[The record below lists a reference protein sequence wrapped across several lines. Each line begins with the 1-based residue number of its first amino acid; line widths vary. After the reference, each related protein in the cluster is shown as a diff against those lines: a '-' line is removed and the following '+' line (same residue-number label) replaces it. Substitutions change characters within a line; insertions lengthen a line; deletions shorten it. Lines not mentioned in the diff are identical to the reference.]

1 LLYNNEN
8 VKRSSSEVAMK
19 RYGDNLRSSNI
30 SEDALS
36 YEHGRNVR
44 VLYGGCGVR
53 FGTFPQPVELPQKHK
68 SLDIL
73 SLLGLKRNKPIEK
86 NI

>member
-8 VKRSSSEVAMK
+8 VNKIPSEVAMK
-19 RYGDNLRSSNI
+19 RYGDNLPCSDI

-44 VLYGGCGVR
+44 VMYGGCGVR
-53 FGTFPQPVELPQKHK
+53 FGTFSRPVTLPKNRK
-68 SLDIL
+68 TLDIL
-73 SLLGLKRNKPIEK
+73 SLFGFRRQKPEK
-86 NI
+86 NNR